1 MKEGRWNLNILQEP
15 ACVHLCCTMLHAQS
29 GVADRFINDVKVAVK
44 KVNIDTSHLEPIFVD
59 FKRIRHQNMCMHSGN
74 IFPFI
79 SCSMIRPLESQKP
92 PLFMVLRPVFPIE
105 VLLTGL
111 FGLILIPFMSPNRPR
126 RRYQQVMGSKMEI

>member
-1 MKEGRWNLNILQEP
+1 MKEGGWNLNILQEP

-44 KVNIDTSHLEPIFVD
+44 KVNIDSSPFRATFVD
-59 FKRIRHQNMCMHSGN
+59 YNDRHQNMCMHSGN